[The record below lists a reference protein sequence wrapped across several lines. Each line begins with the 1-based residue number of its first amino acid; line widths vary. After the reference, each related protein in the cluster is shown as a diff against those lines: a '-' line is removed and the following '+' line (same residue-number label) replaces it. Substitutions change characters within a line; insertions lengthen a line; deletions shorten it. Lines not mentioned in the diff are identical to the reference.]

1 MNALTYFWLFLKA
14 SLLSTGGLGNLPF
27 LHKDLIDL
35 GLAQESDFV
44 TAIAVG
50 QVSPG
55 PSGLWSIS
63 LGYLTYGWLGAGLA
77 LAALSLPPLLALIVG
92 AFYNRLESNPL
103 VQDFT
108 RGLAMGVVGLTA
120 AVALS
125 LAKSTMSVPGGV
137 DPRAILI
144 ALGAL
149 VMALSKRVP
158 VILILGLAAAA
169 GLLLYGF

>member
-1 MNALTYFWLFLKA
+1 MSALTYFSLFLKA

-35 GLAQESDFV
+35 GWAKEQDFI

-55 PSGLWSIS
+55 PTGLWSIS

-77 LAALSLPPLLALIVG
+77 LAALSLPPLLALVVAG
-92 AFYNRLESNPL
+92 FYSRIERRPR

-108 RGLAMGVVGLTA
+108 LGLSLGVVGL
-120 AVALS
+120 
-125 LAKSTMSVPGGV
+125 
-137 DPRAILI
+137 
-144 ALGAL
+144 
-149 VMALSKRVP
+149 
-158 VILILGLAAAA
+158 
-169 GLLLYGF
+169 

>member
-1 MNALTYFWLFLKA
+1 MDLLLYFWLFLKA

-27 LHKDLIDL
+27 LHKDLVGL
-35 GLAQESDFV
+35 GWAAEADFI

-77 LAALSLPPLLALIVG
+77 TIALSLPPLLTLGVA
-92 AFYNRLESNPL
+92 AFYDRLEHAPA

-108 RGLAMGVVGLTA
+108 RGLSLSVVGLML
-120 AVALS
+120 AVAFGLVHS
-125 LAKSTMSVPGGV
+125 AVTDGWG
-137 DPRAILI
+137 ILI
-144 ALGAL
+144 ALGAFGL
-149 VMALSKRVP
+149 ALSKKVP
-158 VILILGLAAAA
+158 VIVLLGLAALV
-169 GLLLYGF
+169 GVILYG

>member
-1 MNALTYFWLFLKA
+1 MNPLLFFLLFLKA

-27 LHKDLIDL
+27 LQKDLSVL
-35 GLAQESDFV
+35 GWAKSSDFV

-63 LGYLTYGWLGAGLA
+63 LGYLTFGWLGAFLA
-77 LAALSLPPLLALIVG
+77 LIALSLPPLLALLVS
-92 AFYNRLESNPL
+92 AFYNRLEKLPA

-108 RGLAMGVVGLTA
+108 RGLSMGVVGLTL
-120 AVALS
+120 AVALG
-125 LAKSTMSVPGGV
+125 LAGSSVTDWRG
-137 DPRAILI
+137 ILI

-149 VMALSKRVP
+149 GLALSKKVP
-158 VILILGLAAAA
+158 VILILALAALA
-169 GLLLYGF
+169 GCLLYRF